1 MEFANFVLFPLKNAA
16 TCKSLEKNNI
26 KKWALWDSNVKLV
39 MFFNFKFNLACFV
52 VLDISIFYLQLSIF
66 RYLIDDVFLY
76 VSIL

>member
-39 MFFNFKFNLACFV
+39 MFFNFKFNFNLVCFV
-52 VLDISIFYLQLSIF
+52 VLDISIFYLQLSI
-66 RYLIDDVFLY
+66 
-76 VSIL
+76 SILDI